1 MKVMPKKESEE
12 RSSLRSLLGNFFPVN
27 LDLKKVKI
35 EDRKI
40 LEFDPYK
47 IKPGE
52 GIVVKIPKWGGL
64 TNVCF
69 AILNIG
75 GKKFLVRQLKI

>member
-1 MKVMPKKESEE
+1 MKVMPKKKSEE
-12 RSSLRSLLGNFFPVN
+12 ISNLRSLLGNFFPLN
-27 LDLKKVKI
+27 LDLKRVKI

-52 GIVVKIPKWGGL
+52 GIVFKIPKWGGL

-69 AILNIG
+69 AILNNG
-75 GKKFLVRQLKI
+75 GKKLVVRQLKI